1 MAVGDVFCGRIGA
14 AATLNIVTPGR
25 ALVTLW
31 AHPLLTV
38 TRPGLLLAAVL
49 TLRLAVT
56 VTLAALLTL
65 STPWNDLLRA
75 LRVLLAPRLFVS
87 VVAMTYRYVTVL
99 MQCGDD
105 LFTARRSRTVGRADN
120 RRDGASRPQA
130 WARCGGAL

>member
-1 MAVGDVFCGRIGA
+1 M
-14 AATLNIVTPGR
+14 
-25 ALVTLW
+25 
-31 AHPLLTV
+31 
-38 TRPGLLLAAVL
+38 
-49 TLRLAVT
+49 T

-75 LRVLLAPRLFVS
+75 LRVLLVPRLFVS

-120 RRDGASRPQA
+120 KAGRRFAAASM
-130 WARCGGAL
+130 GALWGRTLALSEEVYGAMVSRGFNGDMRTLSRFRWRITDSLWVGVVSLMVVACAGIEHVH